1 MESQEPYLYAEMIKV
16 HYPAGI
22 CGQKRDKA
30 VSHLGTPGLLS
41 SYESLG
47 LKESMLEKKGYR
59 FWNHTHQ
66 DSSLVSMALGRL
78 PVFWGDVQLKN
89 YLNFS

>member
-16 HYPAGI
+16 RYRAEI
-22 CGQKRDKA
+22 CGQKGDKA

-41 SYESLG
+41 SYESLE

-59 FWNHTHQ
+59 FWSHIHQ
-66 DSSLVSMALGRL
+66 DSHLVSMALGRL
-78 PVFWGDVQLKN
+78 PLFLGGCTIKKNLLK
-89 YLNFS
+89 F